1 MYKNYSYYQNTN
13 ERFIGPLLPFIGGAL
28 VGYVVGRPNNF
39 GYYQQQPYYPAYYY
53 QYPTYPYYYQTNT
66 YNLN

>member
-1 MYKNYSYYQNTN
+1 MYRNYSYVNN

-28 VGYVVGRPNNF
+28 VGYVVARPNNY
-39 GYYQQQPYYPAYYY
+39 GYYQPYYPMYY

-66 YNLN
+66 YNVN